1 MQVSYLGFSDAQAR
15 QRALRIGFNRR
26 SQVDCAQRQAT
37 GAGKSRRWRRRRRA
51 GGCFTSCAIDAVS
64 SPSVV
69 TRVTSVSFSRDIVA
83 ERNRMLA
90 DELPRPI
97 SIGTGIHV
105 GKAILGELG
114 IASASC

>member
-1 MQVSYLGFSDAQAR
+1 
-15 QRALRIGFNRR
+15 
-26 SQVDCAQRQAT
+26 
-37 GAGKSRRWRRRRRA
+37 
-51 GGCFTSCAIDAVS
+51 
-64 SPSVV
+64 
-69 TRVTSVSFSRDIVA
+69 
-83 ERNRMLA
+83 MLA